1 MSWFDQSGPAATSNV
16 FYCAQHGGLLSAISS
31 LNNPRSYF
39 FIIWSNEVIFISIF
53 AAEN

>member
-1 MSWFDQSGPAATSNV
+1 MIQFDQSGPVLNPKVSIVHNMAV
-16 FYCAQHGGLLSAISS
+16 LSARSS

-39 FIIWSNEVIFISIF
+39 FTIWSNEVIFISIF